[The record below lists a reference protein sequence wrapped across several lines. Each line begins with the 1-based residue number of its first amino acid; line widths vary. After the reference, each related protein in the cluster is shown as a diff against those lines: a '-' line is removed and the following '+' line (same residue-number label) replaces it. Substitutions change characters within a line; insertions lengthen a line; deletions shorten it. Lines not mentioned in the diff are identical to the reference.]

1 MLVIT
6 LANELSQV
14 SRQIPKLPLKLGEQL
29 VPLPRVLPRL
39 ERQFAMPYAKPMFS
53 QRLVKLLLVDKFFEN
68 LRQELF
74 LVSVVLAEQAVV
86 TRHEWRLLPASE

>member
-14 SRQIPKLPLKLGEQL
+14 SRQIPKLRLKLGEQL
-29 VPLPRVLPRL
+29 IPPPRVLPRL

-53 QRLVKLLLVDKFFEN
+53 QRLVKLLLDKFFEN

-74 LVSVVLAEQAVV
+74 FFSVVLAEHAVV
-86 TRHEWRLLPASE
+86 SRREWRLLPASE